1 MTPKEAIEIRKN
13 PTIKDVDNEEL
24 SKCIDEALEKQI
36 PKKPTFEGDGYAD
49 DGELMYDTWICPCCE
64 KDYELDYE
72 EYEFCPNCGQAL
84 DWSDNE

>member
-1 MTPKEAIEIRKN
+1 MTPKEALEIRNN

-36 PKKPTFEGDGYAD
+36 PKKPTCEGDGYAD

>member
-13 PTIKDVDNEEL
+13 PTFKDVDNEEL